1 MIVPVGINR
10 DEHGYWTH
18 PALTRSGC
26 ETPAEL
32 RYWLRGLKPNRT
44 KTYAKFIS

>member
-1 MIVPVGINR
+1 MIVPVDADR

-26 ETPAEL
+26 EIP
-32 RYWLRGLKPNRT
+32 
-44 KTYAKFIS
+44 AKFNCKKGATDELV